1 MERLA
6 RLSISNLRKDKA
18 MMYVFTFKLW
28 DTTEVEIE
36 SMLLSWAMDEAR
48 RQDIYLEDIESI
60 KIREVENEV
69 ES

>member
-18 MMYVFTFKLW
+18 MIYVFTFRLW
-28 DTTEVEIE
+28 DTTDVEIE

-60 KIREVENEV
+60 TVREKKYG
-69 ES
+69 

>member
-1 MERLA
+1 
-6 RLSISNLRKDKA
+6 
-18 MMYVFTFKLW
+18 MYVFTFRLW
-28 DTTEVEIE
+28 DTTDVEIE